1 MTKRTA
7 STVKNFFTS
16 LSVYF
21 DWFYLPKITIID
33 ILEIILLSVAI
44 YYVMLWFKR
53 TRAWTLFKGIII
65 LGVVY
70 GLAYVFKMNTILW
83 IFRNAISVGI
93 IAVIILFQPEL
104 RRALEELGRR
114 NFLSDMIVTDKTGDK
129 FVRVSDRT
137 VRELVDAAIEM
148 GKVKTGALIVLE
160 NEVSLGEYESTGIS
174 VDAVVSRALLENIF
188 EKNTPLHD
196 GAVIIR
202 NNRIVAATCYL
213 PLTARN
219 DLNKELG
226 TRHRAAVGISEVS
239 DSLTIIVSEENGS
252 ISVARDGH
260 IERNLDSEGLRRQ
273 LEAIRT
279 GRNVNKKSRREK
291 KRTKGGA

>member
-1 MTKRTA
+1 M
-7 STVKNFFTS
+7 KNFLIS

-21 DWFYLPKITIID
+21 DWFFLPKITVID
-33 ILEIILLSVAI
+33 VLEIILLSVAI

-65 LGVVY
+65 LVVVY
-70 GLAYVFKMNTILW
+70 ALAYVFKMNTILW

-93 IAVIILFQPEL
+93 IAIIILFQPEL

-114 NFLSDMIVTDKTGDK
+114 NFFSDLIVNDKTGE
-129 FVRVSDRT
+129 RAERINLTT
-137 VRELVDAAIEM
+137 VRELVEAAVEM
-148 GKVKTGALIVLE
+148 SKVKTGALIVLE
-160 NEVSLGEYESTGIS
+160 NEVSLGEYESTGIG
-174 VDAVVSRALLENIF
+174 VDAVVTRALLENIF

-252 ISVARDGH
+252 ISVARDGR
-260 IERNLDSEGLRRQ
+260 IERNLDSDSLRRQ
-273 LEAIRT
+273 IEALRM
-279 GRNVNKKSRREK
+279 GRNPGKKSRRER
-291 KRTKGGA
+291 KRVKGGA

>member
-1 MTKRTA
+1 MK
-7 STVKNFFTS
+7 KLITS

-21 DWFYLPKITIID
+21 DWFFLPKITVID

-65 LGVVY
+65 LVVVY
-70 GLAYVFKMNTILW
+70 ALAYVFKMNTILW

-93 IAVIILFQPEL
+93 IAIIILFQPEL
-104 RRALEELGRR
+104 RRALEELGRK
-114 NFLSDMIVTDKTGDK
+114 NFFSDLIVTGNMGDR
-129 FVRVSDRT
+129 FERVNERT
-137 VRELVDAAIEM
+137 IRELVEAAIEM

-160 NEVSLGEYESTGIS
+160 NEVSLGEYESTGIG
-174 VDAVVSRALLENIF
+174 VDAVVTRALLENIF

-213 PLTARN
+213 PLTART

-239 DSLTIIVSEENGS
+239 DSLTIVVSEENGS
-252 ISVARDGH
+252 ISIARDGH
-260 IERNLDSEGLRRQ
+260 IERNLDSDSLRRHI
-273 LEAIRT
+273 EALRT
-279 GRNVNKKSRREK
+279 GRNTNKKSRREK
-291 KRTKGGA
+291 RRAKGGA

>member
-1 MTKRTA
+1 M
-7 STVKNFFTS
+7 
-16 LSVYF
+16 
-21 DWFYLPKITIID
+21 ID
-33 ILEIILLSVAI
+33 VLEIILLSVAI

-65 LGVVY
+65 LVGVY
-70 GLAYVFKMNTILW
+70 ALAYVFKMNTILW

-93 IAVIILFQPEL
+93 IAIIILFQPEL

-114 NFLSDMIVTDKTGDK
+114 NFFSDLIVNDKTGE
-129 FVRVSDRT
+129 RAERINETT
-137 VRELVDAAIEM
+137 VRELVEAAVEM

-174 VDAVVSRALLENIF
+174 VDAVVTRALLENIF

-202 NNRIVAATCYL
+202 NNRIVAASCYL

-252 ISVARDGH
+252 ISVARDGR
-260 IERNLDSEGLRRQ
+260 IERNLDSDSLRRQ
-273 LEAIRT
+273 IEALRM
-279 GRNVNKKSRREK
+279 GRNPGKKSRRER
-291 KRTKGGA
+291 KRVKGGA

>member
-1 MTKRTA
+1 MK
-7 STVKNFFTS
+7 KFLTS

-21 DWFYLPKITIID
+21 DWFFLPKITVID

-65 LGVVY
+65 LVVVY
-70 GLAYVFKMNTILW
+70 ALAYVFKMNTILW

-93 IAVIILFQPEL
+93 IAIIILFQPEL

-114 NFLSDMIVTDKTGDK
+114 NFFSDLIVPDRAGDK
-129 FVRVSDRT
+129 FERVNDKT
-137 VRELVDAAIEM
+137 IREIVDAAIEM
-148 GKVKTGALIVLE
+148 GKVKTGALIVME
-160 NEVSLGEYESTGIS
+160 NDVSLGEYESTGIS
-174 VDAVVSRALLENIF
+174 VDAVVTRALLENIL
-188 EKNTPLHD
+188 EKNTLLHD

-213 PLTARN
+213 PLTART

-239 DSLTIIVSEENGS
+239 DSLTIVVSEENGG

-260 IERNLDSEGLRRQ
+260 IERNLDSDGLRRQ
-273 LEAIRT
+273 LEALRT
-279 GRNVNKKSRREK
+279 GRNLNKKPRRDK
-291 KRTKGGA
+291 KRAKGGVS

>member
-1 MTKRTA
+1 MK
-7 STVKNFFTS
+7 KLITS

-21 DWFYLPKITIID
+21 DWFFLPKITVID

-65 LGVVY
+65 LVVVY
-70 GLAYVFKMNTILW
+70 ALAYVFKMNTILW

-93 IAVIILFQPEL
+93 IAIIILFQPEL
-104 RRALEELGRR
+104 RRALEELGRK
-114 NFLSDMIVTDKTGDK
+114 NFFSDLIVTDKMGDR
-129 FVRVSDRT
+129 FERVNERT
-137 VRELVDAAIEM
+137 IRELVEAAIEM

-160 NEVSLGEYESTGIS
+160 NEVSLGEYESTGIG
-174 VDAVVSRALLENIF
+174 VDAVVTRALLENIF

-239 DSLTIIVSEENGS
+239 DSLTIVVSEENGS
-252 ISVARDGH
+252 ISIARDGH
-260 IERNLDSEGLRRQ
+260 IERNLDSDSLRRHI
-273 LEAIRT
+273 EALRT
-279 GRNVNKKSRREK
+279 GRNTNKKSRREK
-291 KRTKGGA
+291 RRAKGGA

>member
-1 MTKRTA
+1 MK
-7 STVKNFFTS
+7 KLITS

-21 DWFYLPKITIID
+21 DWFFLPKITVID

-65 LGVVY
+65 LVVVY
-70 GLAYVFKMNTILW
+70 ALAYVFKMNTILW

-93 IAVIILFQPEL
+93 IAIIILFQPEL
-104 RRALEELGRR
+104 RRALEELGRK
-114 NFLSDMIVTDKTGDK
+114 NFFSDLIVTGNMGDR
-129 FVRVSDRT
+129 FERVNERT
-137 VRELVDAAIEM
+137 IRELVEAAIEM

-160 NEVSLGEYESTGIS
+160 NEVSLGEYESTGIG
-174 VDAVVSRALLENIF
+174 VDAVVTRALLENIF

-239 DSLTIIVSEENGS
+239 DSLTIVVSEENGS
-252 ISVARDGH
+252 ISIARDGH
-260 IERNLDSEGLRRQ
+260 IERNLDSDSLRRHI
-273 LEAIRT
+273 EALRT
-279 GRNVNKKSRREK
+279 GRNTNKKSRREK
-291 KRTKGGA
+291 RRAKGGA

>member
-1 MTKRTA
+1 MK
-7 STVKNFFTS
+7 KLITS

-21 DWFYLPKITIID
+21 DWFFLPKITVID

-65 LGVVY
+65 LVVVY
-70 GLAYVFKMNTILW
+70 ALAYVFKMNTILW

-93 IAVIILFQPEL
+93 IAIIILFQPEL
-104 RRALEELGRR
+104 RRALEELGRK
-114 NFLSDMIVTDKTGDK
+114 NFFSDLIVTDKMGDR
-129 FVRVSDRT
+129 FERVNERT
-137 VRELVDAAIEM
+137 IRELVEAAIEM

-160 NEVSLGEYESTGIS
+160 NEVSLGEYESTGIG
-174 VDAVVSRALLENIF
+174 VDAVVTRALLENIF

-239 DSLTIIVSEENGS
+239 DSLTIVVSEENGS
-252 ISVARDGH
+252 ISIARDGH
-260 IERNLDSEGLRRQ
+260 IERNLDSDSLRRHI
-273 LEAIRT
+273 EALRT
-279 GRNVNKKSRREK
+279 GRNTNKKSRREK
-291 KRTKGGA
+291 KRAKGGA